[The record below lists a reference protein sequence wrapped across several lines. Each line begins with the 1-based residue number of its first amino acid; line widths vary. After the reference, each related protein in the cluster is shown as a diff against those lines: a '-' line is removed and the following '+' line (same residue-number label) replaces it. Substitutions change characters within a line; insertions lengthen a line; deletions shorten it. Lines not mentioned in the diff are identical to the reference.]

1 MGMAADRSLLRCQVE
16 KDEVRCGKRVRCF
29 LGQRV
34 TRLGGHAGGEERSGS
49 QMAMDTRYRS
59 SLVLKRD
66 RRSLGTV
73 PDQMAPSVI
82 RNLDFVETPSDQLSY
97 YPTAQV
103 QWAV

>member
-1 MGMAADRSLLRCQVE
+1 MRSHFRQRPGSDWIGMDRAAKELLGA
-16 KDEVRCGKRVRCF
+16 KWPRV
-29 LGQRV
+29 
-34 TRLGGHAGGEERSGS
+34 
-49 QMAMDTRYRS
+49 TRYRS

-73 PDQMAPSVI
+73 TDQMAPSVI
-82 RNLDFVETPSDQLSY
+82 WYLDFVETPSDQLSY